1 MEIIWGLDGGCGSSR
16 GKVSESLSMIWV
28 GALFVLRGTS
38 SGLEESDGG
47 CWREA
52 MLKRVCGLD
61 ISFPE
66 RIEPG
71 VSALEVASLMGE
83 IDLARSV
90 LLH

>member
-1 MEIIWGLDGGCGSSR
+1 
-16 GKVSESLSMIWV
+16 MIWV
-28 GALFVLRGTS
+28 EVLFVLRGTW
-38 SGLEESDGG
+38 SGLEEPDGG

-61 ISFPE
+61 VSLPE
-66 RIEPG
+66 GIELG
-71 VSALEVASLMGE
+71 VFALEVASLMGE

>member
-1 MEIIWGLDGGCGSSR
+1 
-16 GKVSESLSMIWV
+16 MILV

-38 SGLEESDGG
+38 SGLEEPDGG
-47 CWREA
+47 CWRED

-61 ISFPE
+61 VSFPE
-66 RIEPG
+66 RRELG

-90 LLH
+90 PLH

>member
-1 MEIIWGLDGGCGSSR
+1 
-16 GKVSESLSMIWV
+16 MIWV
-28 GALFVLRGTS
+28 EVLFVLRGTS
-38 SGLEESDGG
+38 SGLEEPDGG

-52 MLKRVCGLD
+52 MLLRVCGLD
-61 ISFPE
+61 VSLPE
-66 RIEPG
+66 RIELG